1 MALRSGNQLPT
12 YAEADLRNQ
21 CAGFAYG
28 WKKIAA
34 LPGIDGIQ
42 WHNWFDHRN
51 EGTLRIG
58 LRRYPDD
65 AEDPGGKKPIW
76 ETYRD
81 AGTDREERPSRLS
94 SPSSASPTG
103 TFCNPSQ
110 TETDEKRHRGVR
122 DCSERPDAVSRPQNG
137 LPLRCRR
144 QCNRI
149 FPSAGSLATNSLL
162 KPVGVTSTTLMPVEA
177 P

>member
-1 MALRSGNQLPT
+1 MGPDAGQPLPRHDAPLGMALRSGNQLPH
-12 YAEADLRNQ
+12 LRNQ

-81 AGTDREERPSRLS
+81 AGTDREEEAFAPFLS
-94 SPSSASPTG
+94 VIG
-103 TFCNPSQ
+103 I
-110 TETDEKRHRGVR
+110 
-122 DCSERPDAVSRPQNG
+122 PDWNILQ
-137 LPLRCRR
+137 
-144 QCNRI
+144 
-149 FPSAGSLATNSLL
+149 
-162 KPVGVTSTTLMPVEA
+162 PVA
-177 P
+177 D